1 MNMKINVFFIL
12 SFFYV
17 NKFRTKIPD
26 KIIAQIQMFLNG
38 NFFMRH
44 ISSLRE
50 GLKGKNKKPPAD
62 GGFISA
68 SCPSKRLRG

>member
-12 SFFYV
+12 SFLYV
-17 NKFRTKIPD
+17 NEFGTKTLD

-50 GLKGKNKKPPAD
+50 GQEGKNKKPPAKAVSV
-62 GGFISA
+62 SA